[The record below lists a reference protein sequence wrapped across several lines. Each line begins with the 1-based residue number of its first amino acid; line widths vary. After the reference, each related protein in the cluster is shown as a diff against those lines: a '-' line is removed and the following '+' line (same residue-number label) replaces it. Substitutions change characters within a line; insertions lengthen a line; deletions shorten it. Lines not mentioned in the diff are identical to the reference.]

1 MESVMERLKPADMRG
16 DYRGSDPCS
25 LANALDIV
33 GERWAFFILREALAG
48 TTRYAEFRAA
58 LGIASDVLADRLRT
72 LVGAGVMERRSY
84 REPGQRARESYHLTE
99 AGRRLDL
106 VIAAMQQWGDEYVPS
121 AHPPTVA
128 FVTGGDRPVRA
139 SFVDVEGAPVPQD
152 EVRLERT
159 ASHPVG

>member
-1 MESVMERLKPADMRG
+1 MAQLERSNVRG

-48 TTRYAEFRAA
+48 TTRYAGFRAA

-99 AGRRLDL
+99 SGRRLGM
-106 VIAAMQQWGDEYVPS
+106 VIAAMQQWGDEHVPS

-128 FVTGGDRPVRA
+128 FVTGEGRPVLA
-139 SFVDVEGAPVPQD
+139 SFVDADGTPVPQD